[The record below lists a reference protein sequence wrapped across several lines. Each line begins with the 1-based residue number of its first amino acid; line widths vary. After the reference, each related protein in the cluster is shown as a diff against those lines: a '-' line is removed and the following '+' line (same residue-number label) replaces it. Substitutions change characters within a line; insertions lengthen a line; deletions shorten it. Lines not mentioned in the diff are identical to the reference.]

1 MKRFKWA
8 VKIEQNSQKEAHG
21 RKDIHKVAF
30 QGHRGVF
37 CRFEVYYTVASRLSP
52 GMKNRLLRRTLVC

>member
-8 VKIEQNSQKEAHG
+8 VKIDQNSQKEGHG
-21 RKDIHKVAF
+21 RKDIYKVAV

-37 CRFEVYYTVASRLSP
+37 CRFEVYYTVASRLRA
-52 GMKNRLLRRTLVC
+52 GEK

>member
-8 VKIEQNSQKEAHG
+8 VKIERNSHKEAHG
-21 RKDIHKVAF
+21 RKDIYKVAV

-37 CRFEVYYTVASRLSP
+37 CLFEVYYTVASRLRP
-52 GMKNRLLRRTLVC
+52 GRKIGY

>member
-8 VKIEQNSQKEAHG
+8 VKIDQNSQKEGHG
-21 RKDIHKVAF
+21 RKDIYKVAV

-37 CRFEVYYTVASRLSP
+37 CRFEVYYTVASRLRP
-52 GMKNRLLRRTLVC
+52 GRKIDY